1 MIAEISNNNLLSD
14 IKNVQIYPA
23 TKRLVP
29 NFKLVKVTQ
38 KMNGDLYKD
47 IVSGKCQ
54 AGIVE
59 KKNHKKKGDIITTY
73 TISNSDGYEN
83 TDPLNIT
90 DYSVLSAC
98 ASEFDAGN
106 RFTTVAIILRA
117 LIGKVGKADEGVRPR
132 PDQYNM
138 IMTSLKKLMFTAIE
152 IDLSSTNETLKYS
165 GNKKITSAL
174 LPAKIVETYVNG
186 QVVDNVIY
194 FLDES
199 PIMEIA
205 RARKQILTYDAYILN
220 VPNQNNTPLV
230 IDLKNYTIIRVLEI
244 KLHNLTPTLTFEDIF
259 EKCRI
264 EDQPNVIKLRARE
277 YVLRFFEHL
286 QKLGEIKSFEIT
298 KKRNAFYS
306 IKFTY

>member
-1 MIAEISNNNLLSD
+1 MNFDNFNESD

-23 TKRLVP
+23 TKRIVP

-38 KMNGDLYKD
+38 KMDGDLYKD
-47 IVSGKCQ
+47 IVSGKRK

-59 KKNHKKKGDIITTY
+59 KKNHKKKGDVITTY

-98 ASEFDAGN
+98 ASEFDVGN

-117 LIGKVGKADEGVRPR
+117 LIGEVGNQNVRPR
-132 PDQYNM
+132 PDQYYM
-138 IMTSLKKLMFTAIE
+138 IMTSLKKLMGTIIE
-152 IDLSSTNETLKYS
+152 IDLSATNESLKYS

-174 LPAKIVETYVNG
+174 LPAKIIETSING
-186 QVVDNVIY
+186 KVVDNVIY

-205 RARKQILTYDAYILN
+205 RARKQILTYNSSILN

-230 IDLKNYTIIRVLEI
+230 IDLKNYSIIRVLEI
-244 KLHNLTPTLTFEDIF
+244 KLHNLTPSLTFADIF
-259 EKCRI
+259 KKCRI

-277 YVLRFFEHL
+277 YVLKFFEHL
-286 QKLGEIKSFEIT
+286 KNLGEIKSFEIT
-298 KKRNAFYS
+298 KKGNAFYS
-306 IKFTY
+306 IQFTY

>member
-1 MIAEISNNNLLSD
+1 MITEISTNHLLND

-38 KMNGDLYKD
+38 KMDGNLYKD
-47 IVSGKCQ
+47 IVNGKRKG
-54 AGIVE
+54 GIIE
-59 KKNHKKKGDIITTY
+59 KKNHKNKGDVTTIY

-98 ASEFDAGN
+98 ASEYDAGN

-117 LIGKVGKADEGVRPR
+117 LIGEVGNQNVRPR
-132 PDQYNM
+132 PDQYYM

-174 LPAKIVETYVNG
+174 LPAKIIETSING
-186 QVVDNVIY
+186 KIVDNVIY

-230 IDLKNYTIIRVLEI
+230 IDLKNYSIIRVLEI
-244 KLHNLTPTLTFEDIF
+244 KLHNLTPTLTFADIF
-259 EKCRI
+259 SKCRI
-264 EDQPNVIKLRARE
+264 DGLDNKTKSRARE

-286 QKLGEIKSFEIT
+286 QNLGEIKSFEIT
-298 KKRNAFYS
+298 KKGNAFYS
-306 IKFTY
+306 IQFTY